1 MQMPLSGGHKFGVA
15 SSPIRS
21 RAPNLVMA
29 ELETIS
35 LSQLLE
41 VDPQAM
47 KELEDAATLQGF
59 FYLDLRGSETSRT
72 LRDVDECVETA
83 GEFYAMPFEEKLGY
97 DIDKLGMHKLNGS
110 LLERLMNDLHAIG
123 ISVLRALSLV
133 LRIPVERSLEMSH
146 RHHCSS
152 TSALGV
158 LKYPRLW
165 AESPQLGHG
174 AHTDVG
180 SLTLLFCSEPG
191 LQILDPKTDQWAYI
205 RPKDGHAIV
214 NVGDS
219 LRFLSDHR
227 LRSCLHRVVPPVE
240 GKITDRLS
248 CACFLRPELDA
259 VFMDDTGKSWKSVDW
274 HDGKYKMFRAPTEKQ
289 QQDSVLTGK
298 AGFLGSWCPDSIWS
312 A

>member
-1 MQMPLSGGHKFGVA
+1 MCNPLFDGGKIMLPG
-15 SSPIRS
+15 P
-21 RAPNLVMA
+21 L
-29 ELETIS
+29 
-35 LSQLLE
+35 
-41 VDPQAM
+41 
-47 KELEDAATLQGF
+47 DAH
-59 FYLDLRGSETSRT
+59 R
-72 LRDVDECVETA
+72 
-83 GEFYAMPFEEKLGY
+83 
-97 DIDKLGMHKLNGS
+97 S